1 MRHSKL
7 LRSLLDLYLGFRYR
21 ISFHELKVELDAAKS
36 TVCDDLPVILV
47 SNHVSWW
54 DGFFLSE
61 IQRRLFPRRP
71 LYTFMLE
78 TELARFPLFRKIG
91 VAGIRHDQPAT
102 LLRAFRSLKNKR
114 ISEPG
119 FCVSFFPQ
127 GKLYPQDAG
136 PRGFKRGIETL
147 IRSLHPVQVVPVAI
161 RIEPLRSPKP
171 TAILRAGAA
180 ILSNERSIPAGLLE
194 SRIEALCRE
203 ILENLSDAEGALR

>member
-1 MRHSKL
+1 MHHSKL
-7 LRSLLDLYLGFRYR
+7 LRSLLDLYLTFRYR
-21 ISFHELKVELDAAKS
+21 ISFHELKIEIDSAKCS
-36 TVCDDLPVILV
+36 VRDDLPLILV

-61 IQRRLFPRRP
+61 IQRRLFPGRP

-78 TELARFPLFRKIG
+78 SELNRFPLFRKMG
-91 VAGIRHDQPAT
+91 VVGIRHDQPST
-102 LLRAFRSLKNKR
+102 LLRVFRTLNKKR
-114 ISEPG
+114 RVQAD

-127 GKLYPQDAG
+127 GQLYPQDSG
-136 PRGFKRGIETL
+136 TRGFKRGIQTL

-171 TAILRAGAA
+171 TAIIRAGSA
-180 ILSNERSIPAGLLE
+180 ILSDDHPVPDGLLE
-194 SRIEALCRE
+194 SRIDTLRQE